1 MQKRSRKSS
10 VSMSTILPHRQ
21 HLRARSDLVDI
32 TGSIGP
38 TLVGKQIV
46 LGVTGSLAAYKAV
59 ALLRAL
65 LREGATVHVVM
76 THSAMK
82 FVTPLT
88 FEVLS
93 GHPVSTDVFEAH
105 QEMKHLSWPEQ
116 ADAIVIAPAT
126 ANCHAK
132 SALGLGDDL
141 LSTMLLTAQCPL
153 IMEPAMDGG
162 MWTHPS
168 VRGHVETLRAR
179 GTIVVDPE
187 EGPLASGRIGQ
198 GRLAEEGTI
207 LQAIQK
213 ALAPRRDWEEHRL
226 LVSAGPT
233 QEPIDPVRF
242 ISNRSSGKM
251 GYAIAEAAQARGAQ
265 VVLVTGPTGI
275 PIPKGVEVLP
285 VTTAEEM
292 MKALSTRLAWSTA
305 VIMAAAVADFRP
317 KHSVSKKISKQGQTE
332 QTLNLERTTDILASL
347 SAQRTTQLIVGFAA
361 ETHNLIAHAKDKLT
375 AKGLDL
381 IVANDVTTEGAG
393 FGSDQNAAT
402 LIDRLG
408 GIIELPLMQKR
419 ALADAILNQAQ
430 VLLRAR
436 QSNHIPTPVVRG
448 H

>member
-1 MQKRSRKSS
+1 MQTFS
-10 VSMSTILPHRQ
+10 
-21 HLRARSDLVDI
+21 
-32 TGSIGP
+32 SIGS
-38 TLVGKQIV
+38 TLIGKQII
-46 LGVTGSLAAYKAV
+46 LGVTGSIAAYKAV
-59 ALLRAL
+59 TLLRTL
-65 LREGATVHVVM
+65 LREGAIVHVVM
-76 THSAMK
+76 TQSAMK

-105 QEMKHLSWPEQ
+105 QEMTHLSLPEQ
-116 ADAIVIAPAT
+116 ADVIVIAPAT
-126 ANCHAK
+126 ANCLAK

-153 IMEPAMDGG
+153 IVAPAMDGG
-162 MWTHPS
+162 MWAHPS
-168 VRGHVETLRAR
+168 VREHVGTLRAR

-207 LQAIQK
+207 LEAIQT
-213 ALAPRRDWEEHRL
+213 ALAPRRDWQGDRI

-265 VVLVTGPTGI
+265 VVLVTGPTAL
-275 PIPKGVEVLP
+275 PTPRGVEIISVA
-285 VTTAEEM
+285 TAEEM
-292 MKALSTRLAWSTA
+292 TQALSARLAWSTV

-317 KHSVSKKISKQGQTE
+317 THPASHKIQKQGRAGQTID
-332 QTLNLERTTDILASL
+332 LERTTDILTSL
-347 SAQRTTQLIVGFAA
+347 SAQRTTQLMVGFAA
-361 ETHNLIAHAKDKLT
+361 ETNDLIVRAKNKLI

-393 FGSDQNAAT
+393 FGSDQNVAT
-402 LIDRLG
+402 LIDRQG
-408 GIIELPLMQKR
+408 TMTELPLMPKR
-419 ALADAILNQAQ
+419 ALADAILDRAQ
-430 VLLRAR
+430 ELLRTR
-436 QSNHIPTPVVRG
+436 QPSQASKPVAGGR
-448 H
+448 